1 MEARSRMKPHE
12 AALASPD
19 GVRKRLEKD
28 SNGLKLKSMAKTQR
42 FSREIWFRYSEVP
55 ENCSLCSLRSTKMLW
70 LEIFGFLE
78 QNSISWLSGVMF

>member
-1 MEARSRMKPHE
+1 
-12 AALASPD
+12 
-19 GVRKRLEKD
+19 
-28 SNGLKLKSMAKTQR
+28 MAKTQR